1 MKYLSSY
8 KNPEIK
14 LLRLLSKKSK
24 ERKKRFLFVI
34 EGLRELKRALDGY
47 YTINSIFIEEGHE
60 VEFVNIT
67 KKLGKSD
74 QYLVSKKVFEQISFR
89 SGSEKIM
96 AIAQSKEHYLDL
108 FKPKKNDLI
117 LVIEAPEKPGN
128 IGALFRTAAAAEFD
142 GVIIANPKTD
152 FYNPNCIRSSLGCL
166 FLLPTAI
173 ASSEEVIKYLIK
185 KEIFIAT
192 AAIQE
197 NAIPYNKFNY
207 KTPFALVMG
216 GESSGLGAKWFEAS
230 NQHLIIPMSKYVDS
244 LNLSVSAGILMYE
257 AKAKTTEQL
266 KNLNL

>member
-8 KNPEIK
+8 KNSEIK

-34 EGLRELKRALDGY
+34 EGLRELKRALDGN

-60 VEFVNIT
+60 IEFGNIT
-67 KKLGKSD
+67 KKLSESD
-74 QYLVSKKVFEQISFR
+74 QYLVSKNIFEQISFR

-128 IGALFRTAAAAEFD
+128 IGALLRTAAAAEFD

-173 ASSEEVIKYLIK
+173 ASSDEVVKYLIK
-185 KEIFIAT
+185 KGFFIAT

-197 NAIPYNKFNY
+197 DAIPYNKFNY
-207 KTPFALVMG
+207 KTPCALVMG

-266 KNLNL
+266 KH